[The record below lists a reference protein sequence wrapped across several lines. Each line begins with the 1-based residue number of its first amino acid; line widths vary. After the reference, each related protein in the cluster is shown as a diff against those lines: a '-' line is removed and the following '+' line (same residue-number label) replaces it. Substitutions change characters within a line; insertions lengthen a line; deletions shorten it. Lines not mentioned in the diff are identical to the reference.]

1 MVRAAAAS
9 ALRLFGQ
16 CDGMKSCGAVS
27 GGSSGK
33 GKVGLRLTLAQGTG
47 FTATW
52 CGAGG
57 CVRYRGGEGGCVESW
72 KIICEK

>member
-9 ALRLFGQ
+9 ALQFWGWW
-16 CDGMKSCGAVS
+16 DGMKSCGAVS

-33 GKVGLRLTLAQGTG
+33 GKVGSCLTLAQGAG

-57 CVRYRGGEGGCVESW
+57 CVC
-72 KIICEK
+72 

>member
-9 ALRLFGQ
+9 ALQFLGWW
-16 CDGMKSCGAVS
+16 DGMKSCGAVS

-33 GKVGLRLTLAQGTG
+33 GKVGSCLTLAQGAG

-57 CVRYRGGEGGCVESW
+57 CVC
-72 KIICEK
+72 